1 MAPHVSRDGTRH
13 EITDLSLASRRALT
27 KGLRGPVVGHLMKT
41 PLLDL
46 VPGLAAAA
54 PIFRAPA
61 RKSDRERTP
70 EADDPGDGEPRTAAR
85 QDCKPP

>member
-1 MAPHVSRDGTRH
+1 
-13 EITDLSLASRRALT
+13 
-27 KGLRGPVVGHLMKT
+27 MKT

-54 PIFRAPA
+54 TIFHSSA
-61 RKSDRERTP
+61 RMDDRGR
-70 EADDPGDGEPRTAAR
+70 ADDPGQPDDSAHERTGKTKAR